1 MPVSLNSWH
10 RIKVSRTGL
19 QGVLEVDDQIPVQ
32 GLSKGAYTQL
42 TLLQPLFVG
51 GHPDFDITSRQLNQ
65 SSSYQ
70 GCVQKVV
77 GCIFIGMYNSY
88 LVIIFIT
95 NQARTCRT
103 VMYMVYVSQELPD
116 VFLLLS

>member
-77 GCIFIGMYNSY
+77 GCIFLGMYNSY
-88 LVIIFIT
+88 LVINFHYKSGT
-95 NQARTCRT
+95 N
-103 VMYMVYVSQELPD
+103 M
-116 VFLLLS
+116 

>member
-1 MPVSLNSWH
+1 MPVSLKSWH

-51 GHPDFDITSRQLNQ
+51 GHPDFDITSRHLNQ

-77 GCIFIGMYNSY
+77 DCIFIGTYN
-88 LVIIFIT
+88 FIDCYKFSLQIMQ
-95 NQARTCRT
+95 NCKIYGTCICFT
-103 VMYMVYVSQELPD
+103 GIT
-116 VFLLLS
+116 